1 MLALLVFVS
10 CQDKKQEKGAL
21 VYKTMKV
28 EHTSQA
34 VKVGY
39 SATMKGREIVEIRPQ
54 VSGLITKILIAEGQK
69 VSKGQTLFVI
79 DQVPYLE
86 ALNTAEAALKSAK
99 AAEATAQLNYDS
111 KKQLRSQQVIS
122 DYDLQTA
129 QQALLSAQA
138 QVAQAQ
144 AQVANARNSLSYT
157 VVKSPVSG
165 VAGMIPY
172 HVGALVSSNISEPLI
187 SVCDDSE
194 MWVYFSLS
202 EREVTDQTL
211 QYGSLDAFMKGMP
224 DVSLLLSNDKEYS
237 QKGRVDAVSG
247 IVDASTGAVSLRA
260 VFPNNEHLLRNGGTG
275 TVVVS
280 TIRDNVIVIP
290 QTATFE
296 LQNKVFV
303 YRVIDGKTA
312 QTEIKVAPLN
322 DGISYIVE
330 EGLAEGDIIIAEGAG
345 LLKEGTEV
353 DPSPRSPEGEGPKGN
368 LSNDNR
374 NNTPPKGNRA
384 LCVQTIGE
392 FRDGGQKQG
401 GGL

>member
-1 MLALLVFVS
+1 MEKATIDIMTRKTILPFLLGLLILSNS
-10 CQDKKQEKGAL
+10 CQEKKQEKEAL
-21 VYKTMKV
+21 VYKTMKI
-28 EHTSQA
+28 ERSNQM
-34 VKVGY
+34 VKALY
-39 SATMKGREIVEIRPQ
+39 SATMKGCEIVEVRPQ
-54 VSGLITKILIAEGQK
+54 VSGLITRILISEGQK
-69 VSKGQTLFVI
+69 VHRGQALFII
-79 DQVPYLE
+79 DQVPYKE
-86 ALNTAEAALKSAK
+86 AVNTAEAALKSAQ
-99 AAEATAQLNYDS
+99 AAEHSAQLTYDS
-111 KKQLRSQQVIS
+111 KQQLRQDQVIS
-122 DYDLQTA
+122 DYEMQTA
-129 QQALLSAQA
+129 YQALLSAQA

-144 AQVANARNSLSYT
+144 AQVVNARNSLSYT
-157 VVKSPVSG
+157 VVKSPVNG

-202 EREVTDQTL
+202 EREVTDLTL
-211 QYGSLDAFMKGMP
+211 QYGSLEAFMKGMP
-224 DVSLLLSNDKEYS
+224 DVSLLLSNGKEYS

-260 VFPNNEHLLRNGGTG
+260 VFPNQEHLLRNGGTG

-312 QTEIKVAPLN
+312 QTEIKVAPLD

-330 EGLAEGDIIIAEGAG
+330 DGLTEGDVIIAEGAG
-345 LLKEGTEV
+345 LMRDGTEV
-353 DPSPRSPEGEGPKGN
+353 KASPAPSKGGEK
-368 LSNDNR
+368 
-374 NNTPPKGNRA
+374 
-384 LCVQTIGE
+384 
-392 FRDGGQKQG
+392 
-401 GGL
+401 